1 MPTRTLTYT
10 QIPWTGGKNDSIDP
24 GLLPAN
30 DLVECDNIVFT
41 TSGAR
46 IKREAFNYFDTAIP
60 AVTHRESS
68 GTTRTLTF
76 ASTITGGG
84 SDQLFVVGEVLCITT
99 TLTSGNEFSS
109 YLTTTGVVAS
119 IPSATTLTYTATA
132 GGSLTE
138 SSTATST
145 LTVKRGSPYIGV
157 HDYWYSD
164 TSDVK
169 QQKIIAV
176 SAQGK
181 IFSYNTSG
189 NRVEVEKDG
198 TATALSSPTIVN
210 FEVLNETLIMAF
222 DGAANTP
229 KTYQPDTDAQWLD
242 MTGTPPNFSVMR
254 VHQSRLWTNDKTNR
268 DRFHYSPPGSIS
280 EWNGAGD
287 SGALDVF
294 PGDGDQEGLVAIH
307 PPFRGQ
313 LFVGKFGKLYRILGD
328 SPENYT
334 PELVTGGL
342 GSLSQ
347 KAVVSIDLDDQ
358 LFLSARGIHSLAAT
372 DQFGDFDG
380 EFLSRK
386 MQNTFKTFVSGRL
399 KFTQAAYIPDMN
411 SILFSVTE
419 DGNSV
424 QSAIWGFNT
433 LNKEWFR
440 FNPSIDVQCLSKYK
454 VGVADRLLCGNSY
467 GRLMKISEGVYT
479 DFSTTPYNYRI
490 KSGSIYPDQRP
501 DSWKGFKKFTLYYKP
516 KGTFTITATIK
527 IDNQAEQAISFT
539 NAAGGHLLGTTFIL
553 GTSVLGSSNVLAPYT
568 QNIDGF
574 GRGCTVEI
582 EASGTGEQIEIYGF
596 GIEYEPT
603 GKAPQETVESTS

>member
-1 MPTRTLTYT
+1 MPSRTQTFTL
-10 QIPWTGGKNDSIDP
+10 IPWTGGKNDSIDP

-30 DLVECDNIVFT
+30 DLVEIDNVVFT

-46 IKREAFNYFDTAIP
+46 IKREAFNYFDTDIP
-60 AVTHRESS
+60 AVTFRASS

-84 SDQLFVVGEVLCITT
+84 TDQLFVVGEILYITT
-99 TLTSGNEFSS
+99 TTTSGNEFT
-109 YLTTTGVVAS
+109 YYTTTTATVAS
-119 IPSATTLTYTATA
+119 IPSATTLTYT
-132 GGSLTE
+132 GVGSLSE
-138 SSTATST
+138 STTATST

-169 QQKIIAV
+169 QQVIVAV

-181 IFSYNTSG
+181 IFRYNTSG
-189 NRVEVEKDG
+189 NRIEIEKDA

-210 FEVLNETLIMAF
+210 FEVMNENLIMAF

-229 KTYQPDTDAQWLD
+229 KTYHPDTDAQWLD

-254 VHQSRLWTNDKTNR
+254 QHQGRLFTNDKTNR
-268 DRFHYSPPGSIS
+268 DRLHYSPPGVINQ
-280 EWNGAGD
+280 WNGTGD
-287 SGALDVF
+287 SGALDIF
-294 PGDGDQEGLVAIH
+294 PGDGDQEGIVAIH
-307 PPFRGQ
+307 HPFRGQ
-313 LFVGKFGKLYRILGD
+313 LFIGKFGKLYRLLGD
-328 SPENYT
+328 NPENYT

-342 GSLSQ
+342 GSLAQ
-347 KAVVSIDLDDQ
+347 KAVASIDLDDQ

-399 KFTQAAYIPDMN
+399 KFTQCAYIPDLN
-411 SILFSVTE
+411 SILFTVTE
-419 DGNSV
+419 DGQSV

-440 FNPSIDVQCLSKYK
+440 FNPSIDAQCMSKYK
-454 VGVADRLLCGNSY
+454 VGVADRLMCGNSY
-467 GRLMKISEGVYT
+467 ARLMTPEANLYT
-479 DFSTTPYNYRI
+479 DFETTPYNYRI

-516 KGTFTITATIK
+516 KGTFTITVTIK
-527 IDNQAEQAISFT
+527 IDNQADQAITFS
-539 NAAGGHLLGTTFIL
+539 NSSGGDRL
-553 GTSVLGSSNVLAPYT
+553 GTSFRLGTSILGSSNVLAPYT
-568 QNIDGF
+568 QSIDGF
-574 GRGCTVEI
+574 GRGCTVEV